1 MTRFCMTMSIPR
13 PGAESLEGYTTL
25 RFWNCIMCSTA
36 FVGTKPEIIQRVNH
50 PQLFTYQP
58 EWLSHAGIC
67 NRCQKTLTM
76 QAPKITIY
84 AINETPQ
91 YHQGATPSVP
101 VTSVPGISSHGT
113 SNSGGLVPGDEVQ
126 DPSVPRVPRT
136 FVHGAYVTG
145 TSVPVFMCNALPG
158 QCDCAQG
165 GHNLVPG
172 VGHLA
177 YQGVNVPVVTNTE
190 AKTAYGETGYIA
202 NMTQY
207 IPITCTQ

>member
-1 MTRFCMTMSIPR
+1 
-13 PGAESLEGYTTL
+13 
-25 RFWNCIMCSTA
+25 
-36 FVGTKPEIIQRVNH
+36 
-50 PQLFTYQP
+50 
-58 EWLSHAGIC
+58 
-67 NRCQKTLTM
+67 LTM

-84 AINETPQ
+84 AINETPPQ
-91 YHQGATPSVP
+91 YHQDATPSVP
-101 VTSVPGISSHGT
+101 VTSVPGIPSHRT

-136 FVHGAYVTG
+136 FVHGAYLTG